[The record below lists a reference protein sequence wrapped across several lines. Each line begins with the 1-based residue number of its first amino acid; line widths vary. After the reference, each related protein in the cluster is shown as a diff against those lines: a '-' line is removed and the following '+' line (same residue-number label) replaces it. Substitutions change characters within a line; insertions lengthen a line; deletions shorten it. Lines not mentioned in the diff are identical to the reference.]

1 MAALAS
7 ADKNVE
13 SRNNEE
19 LELTTKQAVKTSEK

>member
-7 ADKNVE
+7 ADENVK

-19 LELTTKQAVKTSEK
+19 LELTTKQAVNTSEK